1 MLNKKAIW
9 ILTFLMLIFVMFLP
23 GCLGTVIPKTAE
35 IEITFDPNPVP
46 VPNEGEDW
54 KGKIIFTE
62 CNGIG
67 ITLTS
72 VTFDYYNQDEKI
84 KTSVWDEEWIEQ
96 WFGSNYLPAFGLL
109 ERGIGLKVQEITH
122 QLVTA
127 TGVDDNGYQVES
139 TITRVD
145 FLSL

>member
-1 MLNKKAIW
+1 MLNKRAIW
-9 ILTFLMLIFVMFLP
+9 VLTLMLIFVMFLP
-23 GCLGTVIPKTAE
+23 GCFGPKTARVE
-35 IEITFDPNPVP
+35 IIFDPNPVP
-46 VPNEGEDW
+46 YVEGEDW
-54 KGKIIFTE
+54 KSKIIFTE

-109 ERGIGLKVQEITH
+109 ERGFGLKVQEITH

-145 FLSL
+145 FLSP

>member
-9 ILTFLMLIFVMFLP
+9 VLTLLLIFVMFLP
-23 GCLGTVIPKTAE
+23 GCSGTVVPPNTAKM
-35 IEITFDPNPVP
+35 EITFDPNPVP
-46 VPNEGEDW
+46 VPDEGENW
-54 KGKIIFTE
+54 KSKIIFTE

-72 VTFDYYNQDEKI
+72 ITFDYYNQDEKI
-84 KTSVWDEEWIEQ
+84 KTEVWDEEWIEQ

-127 TGVDDNGYQVES
+127 VGVDDNGYQVES
-139 TITRVD
+139 TTRVD
-145 FLSL
+145 FLSP